1 MLYYNKIDLTE
12 GINPVKSNNSKES
25 IVCHYW
31 FFNHGFKFQNYVCNG
46 CHNLTMFC
54 LNINDIA
61 IIIDKG
67 VDYLC
72 SIHDISKSEAIHLL
86 KNSVLNDCGYI

>member
-1 MLYYNKIDLTE
+1 
-12 GINPVKSNNSKES
+12 
-25 IVCHYW
+25 
-31 FFNHGFKFQNYVCNG
+31 
-46 CHNLTMFC
+46 MFC

-67 VDYLC
+67 VDYHC

-86 KNSVLNDCGYI
+86 KNSVLDDCGYI

>member
-12 GINPVKSNNSKES
+12 GINPVKSNNSKER

-61 IIIDKG
+61 IITDKG
-67 VDYLC
+67 VDYHC

-86 KNSVLNDCGYI
+86 KNSVLDDCGYI